1 MMKYNFSVH
10 AVILLLVFSQITQ
23 HLSGQNKNDTLFYN
37 LKQLLSIAQE
47 NNKDLQLV
55 RLDLQKSNQ
64 QVALKKSRYLPKIDA
79 FADYYWYWGGIPTYI
94 FPENEGNI
102 LSGGRSNG
110 FYPVSIGL
118 PNNFLAGVS
127 LSQRLF
133 EYSYLS
139 SGKSKEVFSFIES
152 GRIKEKKEQLFYDI
166 SVCYYQISQLAAKEN
181 FIDFNI
187 IRLGRMIEILHI
199 QLKNQMT
206 DSLQLLD
213 LDLKNAELLMSKREL
228 LSGIQLKTNYLKMLV
243 GLPDSVVIDYSTLDY
258 MPVLDFSPDSNNA
271 EASPQMLLL
280 NEAQSI
286 NELTIKQVQSE
297 YLPTLDFRLN
307 LLWNSQSQDLGL
319 FSNEAFSNNI
329 STLGLKL
336 NIPIYHGAEK
346 KKKMQ
351 ELEISNH
358 MLDLQKQKLQ
368 EGFQLQYSNSVKDLE
383 FKTARFHHQQEITH
397 LKQRYLDKA
406 DRLFEKGI
414 LSIKELLEAQSG
426 LLEAQ
431 MKLAE
436 MLLDIKLAE
445 LDYFKWSNQILTR
458 LE

>member
-1 MMKYNFSVH
+1 MMKYNFTVPS
-10 AVILLLVFSQITQ
+10 VILLLVFFQFAQ
-23 HLSGQNKNDTLFYN
+23 ELSGQNNNDTVFYN
-37 LKQLLSIAQE
+37 LKQLLGIAQE
-47 NNKDLQLV
+47 NNKDIQLV
-55 RLDLQKSNQ
+55 RLDLQKTNQ
-64 QVALKKSRYLPKIDA
+64 QVALKKSGYLPKIDA
-79 FADYYWYWGGIPTYI
+79 FADYYWYWGNIPTYI
-94 FPENEGNI
+94 FPEAEGNL
-102 LSGGRSNG
+102 LSGGTSNG
-110 FYPVSIGL
+110 YYPVSIGL

-127 LSQRLF
+127 LSQRIF

-139 SGKSKEVFSFIES
+139 SGKSKEVLSSIES
-152 GRIKEKKEQLFYDI
+152 GKIKEKKEQLFYDI
-166 SVCYYQISQLAAKEN
+166 AVCYYQIAQLAAKKN

-187 IRLGRMIEILHI
+187 TRINRMIEILRI

-228 LSGIQLKTNYLKMLV
+228 LSGIQLKTNYLKMLA
-243 GLPDSVVIDYSTLDY
+243 GLPDSIVIDYSKLDY
-258 MPVLDFSPDSNNA
+258 TPMLEFSPDSNNP
-271 EASPQMLLL
+271 EASTQMLLL
-280 NEAQSI
+280 NQAKSI

-307 LLWNSQSQDLGL
+307 FLWNSQSQDLGF

-358 MLDLQKQKLQ
+358 MLDLQKQKLR
-368 EGFQLQYSNSVKDLE
+368 EGFQLQYSNSIKDLE
-383 FKTARFHHQQEITH
+383 FKTARFQHQQEIIQ
-397 LKQRYLDKA
+397 LKKRYLDKA
-406 DRLFEKGI
+406 DRLFEKGV
-414 LSIKELLEAQSG
+414 LSIKDLLEAQSG
-426 LLEAQ
+426 FLEAQ

-436 MLLDIKLAE
+436 ILFDIKLAE